1 MENMGKEYRMIESIV
16 GIVGMMVT
24 VISIIFHN
32 YLIIFKPLRQLFLR
46 ILSFIKKQME
56 AADEA
61 KKQRSLLFTLQP
73 AYICCHSVFVRRR
86 IRI

>member
-24 VISIIFHN
+24 VISIIFHD

-46 ILSFIKKQME
+46 ILSFIKN
-56 AADEA
+56 
-61 KKQRSLLFTLQP
+61 RW
-73 AYICCHSVFVRRR
+73 R
-86 IRI
+86 